1 MDLTKKYIN
10 DLVYKVVGACI
21 EVHKVLGP
29 GLLESVYHKC
39 LEKELTIRNIN
50 FKSEYKI
57 PFSYKG
63 LEINIDLRCD
73 FFIEN
78 CLVLEL
84 KSVDLVLPIH
94 QAQLLTYLK
103 LLESPKGV
111 LVNFNV
117 DNIFYEGQQ
126 CLVNEIFRFLPE
138 N

>member
-39 LEKELTIRNIN
+39 LERELTIRNIN

-84 KSVDLVLPIH
+84 KSVETILPIH
-94 QAQLLTYLK
+94 QAQLLTYMR

-126 CLVNEIFRFLPE
+126 CLVNEIFRILPE

>member
-1 MDLTKKYIN
+1 MDLSKKYIN

-84 KSVDLVLPIH
+84 KSVETILPIH
-94 QAQLLTYLK
+94 QAQLLTYMR

-126 CLVNEIFRFLPE
+126 CLVNELFRILPE

>member
-57 PFSYKG
+57 PFNYKG
-63 LEINIDLRCD
+63 LELNIDLRCD
-73 FFIEN
+73 LYIEN
-78 CLVLEL
+78 CLVIEL
-84 KSVDLVLPIH
+84 KSVESFSPIH
-94 QAQLLTYLK
+94 QAQLLTYMR

-111 LVNFNV
+111 LINFNV

-126 CLVNEIFRFLPE
+126 CLVNELFRNLPE

>member
-39 LEKELTIRNIN
+39 LEKELTIRNIK

-63 LEINIDLRCD
+63 LELNIDLRCD

-84 KSVDLVLPIH
+84 KSVETILPIH
-94 QAQLLTYLK
+94 QAQLLTYMR

-126 CLVNEIFRFLPE
+126 CLVNELFRILPE

>member
-73 FFIEN
+73 LFIEN

-84 KSVDLVLPIH
+84 KSVETVLSIH
-94 QAQLLTYLK
+94 QAQLLTYMR

-126 CLVNEIFRFLPE
+126 CLVNELFRILPD

>member
-1 MDLTKKYIN
+1 MCLTKKYIN

-84 KSVDLVLPIH
+84 KSVETILPIH
-94 QAQLLTYLK
+94 QAQLLTYMR

-126 CLVNEIFRFLPE
+126 CLVNELFRVLPE